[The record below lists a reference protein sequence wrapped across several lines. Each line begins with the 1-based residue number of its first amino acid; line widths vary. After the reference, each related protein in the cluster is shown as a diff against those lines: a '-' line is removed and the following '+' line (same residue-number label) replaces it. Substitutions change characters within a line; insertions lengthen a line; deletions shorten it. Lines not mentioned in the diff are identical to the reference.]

1 MKKLLIYLKG
11 YERECILAPAFKM
24 LEAIFELIVPL
35 VMASII
41 DIGIANKDKRHV
53 LLMCACLLLLALVGL
68 ISSVTA
74 QYFAAKAATEFASR
88 VRNALFAKIQ
98 SFSFSQIDRSGTST
112 LITRMTSDSNQVQ
125 TGVNMVLRLFLRSPF
140 IVFGAM
146 VMAFQIDAKSAWIFA
161 LVIFLLCVV
170 VFGLM
175 LVTIPL
181 YRKVQNSLDKVLA
194 VTRDNLSGVRVIRA
208 FAREEEEG
216 REFAKENRIFLKIQL
231 FVGKISALMNPLT
244 YVLINIALVLLLWSG
259 GKRVYSGSISQG
271 EMVALV
277 NYMSQILV
285 ELIKMANLIVII
297 TKSMASGN
305 RIQSVLETDTKV
317 VLQTSEEKE
326 EKKSD
331 QKIRFEDV
339 SLTYDRSKE
348 ETLSGI
354 SFSVKAG
361 ETFGVIG
368 GTGSGKTSLVHLI
381 PAFYHASK
389 GRVLVDGRDVE
400 DWQEEKLRGKV
411 GIAMQKA
418 VLFSGT
424 IRENLLWGNEHADDE
439 TLWQALEIAQAKE
452 FVSEKEGGLDCKVEE
467 GGKNFSGGQRQ
478 RLTIARALVKN
489 PEILILDDSASALDY
504 ATDAALRKAIGQI
517 TDMTLIIVSQRAS
530 SVKNAKQILVLD
542 DGKCV
547 GLGDNESL
555 LRDCEV
561 YRDIYYSQY
570 KKKKE
575 GESA

>member
-41 DIGIANKDKRHV
+41 DVGIANKDKRHV

-74 QYFAAKAATEFASR
+74 QYFAAKAATEFAGR

-98 SFSFSQIDRSGTST
+98 SFSFSQIDRSGTSA

-146 VMAFQIDAKSAWIFA
+146 VMAFQIDAGSAWIFA

-216 REFAKENRIFLKIQL
+216 REFAKENQIFLKIQL
-231 FVGKISALMNPLT
+231 FVGKISALMNPVT

-259 GKRVYSGSISQG
+259 GKRVYSGSISRG
-271 EMVALV
+271 ELVALV

-305 RIQSVLETDTKV
+305 RIQAVLETDTKV

-368 GTGSGKTSLVHLI
+368 GTGSGKTSLIHLI

-389 GRVLVDGRDVE
+389 GRVLVDGRAVE

-411 GIAMQKA
+411 GIAMQRA

-452 FVSEKEGGLDCKVEE
+452 FVAEKEGGLDCKVEE

>member
-1 MKKLLIYLKG
+1 MKKLLVYLKG
-11 YERECILAPAFKM
+11 YEKECILAPAFKM

-41 DIGIANKDKRHV
+41 DVGIAKRDKSHV

-74 QYFAAKAATEFASR
+74 QYFAARAATEFGSR
-88 VRNALFAKIQ
+88 VRNAVFDKIQ
-98 SFSFSQIDRSGTST
+98 KFSFSQIDRMGTST

-146 VMAFQIDAKSAWIFA
+146 LMAFQIDVASAWIFA
-161 LVIFLLCVV
+161 LVIVLLSIV
-170 VFGLM
+170 VFGIM
-175 LVTIPL
+175 LVSIPL
-181 YRKVQNSLDKVLA
+181 YKNVQTALDKVLR
-194 VTRDNLSGVRVIRA
+194 VTRDNLMGVRVIRA
-208 FAREEEEG
+208 FAREEEE
-216 REFAKENRIFLKIQL
+216 EKIFHQENQTFLKSQL

-244 YVLINIALVLLLWSG
+244 YVLINIALVLLLWTG
-259 GKRVYSGSISQG
+259 GHRVNTGAISQG
-271 EMVALV
+271 AMVALV

-285 ELIKMANLIVII
+285 ELIKLANLIVTI
-297 TKSMASGN
+297 TKSVACGN
-305 RIQSVLETDTKV
+305 RIQTILETNTDSIYAVKDDIKK
-317 VLQTSEEKE
+317 TS
-326 EKKSD
+326 
-331 QKIRFEDV
+331 QAKIRFSNV
-339 SLTYDRSKE
+339 SLTYERAKE
-348 ETLSGI
+348 ETLSQI
-354 SFSVKAG
+354 TFSLKEG
-361 ETFGVIG
+361 EQLGVIG

-381 PAFYHASK
+381 PAFYQASK
-389 GRVLVDGRDVE
+389 GQVEVDGKDVRDW
-400 DWQEEKLRGKV
+400 DIDRLRSKI

-424 IRENLLWGNEHADDE
+424 IRENLLWGNEKASDE
-439 TLWQALEIAQAKE
+439 ELWDALSRAQAKD
-452 FVSEKEGGLDCKVEE
+452 FVEEKAGGLEAKVEQ

-478 RLTIARALVKN
+478 RLTIARALVKK

-517 TDMTLIIVSQRAS
+517 KNMTIIIVSQRAS
-530 SVKNAKQILVLD
+530 SVKNADKILVLD

-547 GLGDNESL
+547 GLGDNDSL

-570 KKKKE
+570 KKEKK
-575 GESA
+575 GGVL